1 MSTSLSKLKL
11 IPPPFMLG
19 IYELSFTFNS
29 ASTETDFV
37 SIIFTI
43 SFKPIVFVIDVLFTY
58 WLRVFVVALFII
70 FTGFKTA

>member
-1 MSTSLSKLKL
+1 M
-11 IPPPFMLG
+11 PPPFMLG